1 MENQVLRYNS
11 MSARKVTPTRINL
24 IRTKKTLQQ
33 SKSGLELLER
43 KRDVLIRELRHF
55 AYDAKKLR
63 DEVILSLSAAYQY
76 LIEAKIIMG
85 SETVDNVSLAFSRK
99 ENFILDHRS
108 IMGVTVPIVK
118 FQREKDSRP
127 EYGFADTS
135 VLLDKAFKEFSSVL
149 EEVAQLA
156 ELEGAIYSIANDV
169 KKTQKRVNALKHVF
183 IPMYTELVKRIEL
196 VLEEKEREEFI
207 RMKTAKK
214 MISKQNIKE

>member
-1 MENQVLRYNS
+1 
-11 MSARKVTPTRINL
+11 MSARKISPTRINL

-33 SKSGLELLER
+33 SKSGLDLLER

-63 DEVILSLSAAYQY
+63 DEVIIALSNAYQN
-76 LIEAKIIMG
+76 LIESKIIMG
-85 SETVDNVSLAFSRK
+85 SETVDNISLAFSLK
-99 ENFILDHRS
+99 ENFILDHQS

-118 FQREKDSRP
+118 LQTDRDSKP

-135 VLLDKAFKEFSSVL
+135 VLLDKTFNKFSNIL
-149 EEVAQLA
+149 EKIAQLA
-156 ELEGAIYSIANDV
+156 ELEGSIYRIADDV

-183 IPMYTELVKRIEL
+183 IPLYSELVKRIEL

-207 RMKTAKK
+207 RMKTAKR
-214 MISKQNIKE
+214 MISK